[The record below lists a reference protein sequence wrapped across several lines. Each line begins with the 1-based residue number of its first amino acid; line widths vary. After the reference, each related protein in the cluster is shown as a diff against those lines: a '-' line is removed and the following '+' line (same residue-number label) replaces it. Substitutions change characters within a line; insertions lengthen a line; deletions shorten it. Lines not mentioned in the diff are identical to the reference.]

1 MTIEPE
7 ETPSSLLKKGDDL
20 VAAGELDGALAVFEE
35 IDRRFAAT
43 DPDTRKILGLAR
55 IRIVEA
61 SSEKGITLSDKGL
74 FAETI
79 TLCEEIAR
87 RFGEDDNPDVRKAV
101 VGKRR
106 ETTQALYEKS
116 RSLQEMGRLD
126 AAVALYAQI
135 ARCFA
140 ADDDPDVR
148 GVVARALIRKD
159 EVENARKTPVPP
171 EIETPEIPPQED
183 SASPEPEPLQ
193 AEDSA
198 PKPAPAQED
207 DPFPEPDLPQA
218 DSFPEDHRPWELS
231 KKAKRWLIAALC
243 ALPLCTLVYIHHVE
257 QKLAGFLARGEA
269 LVLEGRISEA
279 ESVYDEAWQ
288 QTGRHARIDTSFAQT
303 LVARGE
309 MLKQQGKSEEAL
321 AIYDK
326 VIERHEDQDGAD
338 IRQAVDEAMFGKADI
353 LLEKEERKKALAVYD
368 ALENRYY
375 GDTAKARASK
385 GMILHREMD
394 LIQQG
399 VFDEA
404 ATFFENSEEKA
415 GPTVQTIAATAL
427 FCKAH
432 ALRRQGEEM
441 GAEAIYGE
449 IERRFEGKDHH
460 MVSLA
465 QEQVREM
472 KTPQGSNKKNPCN
485 REQIEDCFC
494 RDEGGNIKEGI
505 ARTILFA
512 GASIVNGPRHKMT
525 ERYLLE
531 KAMENF
537 TEVDDYFS
545 KEDNPRIRESV
556 ANALGLRSIA
566 RVLMNENSPLAPYRI
581 MDSIRD
587 DEEVIRRY
595 GKDTD
600 PEVRQVVA
608 QTRVIMS
615 TYLTARGR
623 QKEAL
628 AALDEVLQEYEE
640 DKRPEIQ
647 EIVIRAF
654 LEKAAAQEKDNQLEE
669 ALATLD
675 KIVQRYG
682 KTSEPWM
689 VPVLANAYFKKGE
702 ILRRQERC
710 TDAATAYEMATNASR
725 SNPLASNWRRKAKD
739 ALDALDTTCGAARK

>member
-1 MTIEPE
+1 MTTEQE
-7 ETPSSLLKKGDDL
+7 ETPSSLLKRGDEL
-20 VAAGELDGALAVFEE
+20 AATGELEGALAVFEE

-61 SSEKGITLSDKGL
+61 SGEKGFALADKGL

-79 TLCEEIAR
+79 ALCEEIAR
-87 RFGEDDNPDVRKAV
+87 RFGHDDNPEVRKAV

-116 RSLQEMGRLD
+116 RALQEMGRLD
-126 AAVALYAQI
+126 ASIALYAQI
-135 ARCFA
+135 AHCFA
-140 ADDDPDVR
+140 TDDDPDVR
-148 GVVARALIRKD
+148 GVVARALLHKD
-159 EVENARKTPVPP
+159 EAESARKTPVPP
-171 EIETPEIPPQED
+171 ETKTPEIPPRED
-183 SASPEPEPLQ
+183 SPSSPEPEPSQ
-193 AEDSA
+193 EEDAS
-198 PKPAPAQED
+198 PEPAPAQED
-207 DPFPEPDLPQA
+207 APLPEPDLPQA
-218 DSFPEDHRPWELS
+218 DSFREVRRPQALS
-231 KKAKRWLIAALC
+231 KRAKRWLIAALC
-243 ALPLCTLVYIHHVE
+243 ALPLCTLVYLYQVE

-269 LVLEGRISEA
+269 LVLAGRIDEA
-279 ESVYDEAWQ
+279 ESVYDEARR
-288 QTGRHARIDTSFAQT
+288 QTGRHARIDTSFVQT

-309 MLKQQGKSEEAL
+309 MLKQQGKSEEAF

-326 VIERHEDQDGAD
+326 AIEGHEQQSDAD
-338 IRQAVDEAMFGKADI
+338 IYQAVNEAMFGKADI
-353 LLEKEERKKALAVYD
+353 LLEKEEHKKALAVYD
-368 ALENRYY
+368 ALEERY
-375 GDTAKARASK
+375 DDRARARELK

-394 LIQQG
+394 SIQQG

-449 IERRFEGKDHH
+449 IERRFAGNDHH

-465 QEQVREM
+465 QEQAREM
-472 KTPQGSNKKNPCN
+472 KTPQGRNEKSSCDQE
-485 REQIEDCFC
+485 RIEDCFC
-494 RDEGGNIKEGI
+494 RDEGGNVKEGI
-505 ARTILFA
+505 AKTILFA
-512 GASIVNGPRHKMT
+512 GASIVNGPRHKMM

-531 KAMENF
+531 KAMKNF
-537 TEVDDYFS
+537 TEVDDYFN

-566 RVLMNENSPLAPYRI
+566 RILLNENYSLSSYRI

-600 PEVRQVVA
+600 PAVRQVVA

-628 AALDEVLQEYEE
+628 AALEEVIREYEE
-640 DKRPEIQ
+640 DERPEIQ
-647 EIVIRAF
+647 EIVLRAF
-654 LEKAAAQEKDNQLEE
+654 LEKATAQEKDGQLEE

-675 KIVQRYG
+675 KIAQHYDR
-682 KTSEPWM
+682 SLNPWAGQA
-689 VPVLANAYFKKGE
+689 LANALFKKGE
-702 ILRRQERC
+702 ILGKQKQC
-710 TDAATAYEMATNASR
+710 KDAAAAYEMAINASR
-725 SNPLASNWRRKAKD
+725 SNPLASDWRRKAKD
-739 ALDALDTTCGAARK
+739 ALDALDTTCGTTRK